1 MPGRSASIGSMP
13 SCCSRT
19 WCGRPRTWLLAH
31 DGAPLAD
38 ADARALTGLLARRA
52 SGEPLAYLIGEREF
66 HGLVLHVTPDVLVP
80 RPDTETLVDWALELL
95 SGPLAGTDAPCVV
108 DLGTGSGAIA
118 LALKHCLPA
127 CAGAGDR
134 RQRRCVGGCE
144 AQWPS
149 GCSCRSAGTWATGG
163 MRCRRPR
170 YAACTWPLQTR
181 PMSRRA
187 IPHLASL
194 RHEPLSALVAQ
205 DDAGD
210 GLAAIERVVADAP
223 ARLHAGG
230 WLLIEHGFEQARAVS
245 ERMLRRGFSS
255 VTTRQTWLAGHAS
268 AAAAGAMRQ
277 VSDASRQHRCYRH
290 PQTRHSCAPATT
302 HNGSRPA

>member
-1 MPGRSASIGSMP
+1 MAQALARARALGVARLDAQLLLAHLV
-13 SCCSRT
+13 
-19 WCGRPRTWLLAH
+19 GRPRTWLLAH
-31 DGAPLAD
+31 GGAPLAD

-118 LALKHCLPA
+118 LALKHACPRARMQATDASAAALAVARRNGRRLQLPVGWHMGDWWHALPA
-127 CAGAGDR
+127 ASVPRVHLAVANPPYIAPGD
-134 RQRRCVGGCE
+134 
-144 AQWPS
+144 
-149 GCSCRSAGTWATGG
+149 
-163 MRCRRPR
+163 
-170 YAACTWPLQTR
+170 
-181 PMSRRA
+181 
-187 IPHLASL
+187 PHLASL

-230 WLLIEHGFEQARAVS
+230 WLLIEHGFEQAPAVS

-255 VTTRQTWLAGHAS
+255 VTTRADLAGRPRIS
-268 AAAAGAMRQ
+268 GGRWC
-277 VSDASRQHRCYRH
+277 DAPGQ
-290 PQTRHSCAPATT
+290 
-302 HNGSRPA
+302 